1 MSLAGGKEDGMR
13 DTSNTVIGILVGALA
28 GGLVWV
34 VAVGVVLVIGGW
46 L

>member
-1 MSLAGGKEDGMR
+1 MR

-34 VAVGVVLVIGGW
+34 VAVGALLITWGW
-46 L
+46 I

>member
-1 MSLAGGKEDGMR
+1 MPLAGGKENGMR
-13 DTSNTVIGILVGALA
+13 DTINTVIGILVGALA

>member
-1 MSLAGGKEDGMR
+1 MSLAGGKENGMR

-34 VAVGVVLVIGGW
+34 VAVLVMGGW
-46 L
+46 I